1 MRVDEALQCLTNGFR
16 TNRMAHAYVV
26 AGGPRTEGRELADA
40 MAQLV
45 FCSSKEAPCGQCR
58 GCRSA
63 VAHSHP
69 DLIWV
74 EPQSKSRRISVADIR
89 QLLQQMNQ
97 TGFAGGWKLAVLVGA
112 DRLGREAANAFL
124 KTLEEPPPRS
134 LFLLLTDSPQSL
146 LPTVL
151 SRCQMLVLRSAGGE
165 LPEPWRS
172 DVVAALAD
180 NGDGSVL
187 ASFSRADRVAAVLKA
202 MRSAAEEEVRAL
214 AEEES
219 TETEVDD
226 DVMDARASARFREL
240 RSALMGFLLDWYRD
254 VLRLSVG
261 AETAFSRVEAE
272 RAILGRLAAGVDVR
286 RALNQIAV
294 VEGMYSRMERNLA
307 EGMVLSGGFQEL
319 N

>member
-1 MRVDEALQCLTNGFR
+1 
-16 TNRMAHAYVV
+16 MAHAYVV
-26 AGGPRTEGRELADA
+26 VGGPRTEGRELADA
-40 MAQLV
+40 MARLV
-45 FCSSKEAPCGQCR
+45 FCTSKEPPCGECR
-58 GCRSA
+58 GCVSA
-63 VAHSHP
+63 MAHSHP

-74 EPQSKSRRISVADIR
+74 EPQSKSRRISVDDVR
-89 QLLQQMNQ
+89 QLLQQMSQ

-124 KTLEEPPPRS
+124 KTLEEPPPRT
-134 LFLLLTDSPQSL
+134 LFMLLTDSPQSL

-151 SRCQMLVLRSAGGE
+151 SRCQMLVLRSAGVE

-180 NGDGSVL
+180 SGDGSVL
-187 ASFSRADRVAAVLKA
+187 AAFSRADRVAAVLKA
-202 MRSAAEEEVRAL
+202 MRGAAEKEVAAQ

-226 DVMDARASARFREL
+226 DVMDARASARYREL

-261 AETAFSRVEAE
+261 AETASSRVEAE
-272 RAILGRLAAGVDVR
+272 RVILQRVAAGVDVR
-286 RALNQIAV
+286 KALSQIAV
-294 VEGMYSRMERNLA
+294 VEGMCSRMERNLTEA
-307 EGMVLSGGFQEL
+307 NVLSGGFQEL
-319 N
+319 S